1 MWKEKEALEY
11 LERIQK
17 SGSILGLDSI
27 RRLMEALGNIQ
38 DKLKIIHVAG
48 TNGKGS
54 VCAMLSSILIEAGYR
69 VGTYTS
75 PAVFDKMEQYQ
86 INGTP
91 ISKQDFLTL
100 IFDVKNACDQ
110 IVAKG
115 ENQPTIFEVE
125 TAAAFLYFFQKECQ
139 IVVLETGMGGA
150 TDATNII
157 RKPLVSI
164 LTSISKDH
172 MKFLGNSIEEIARV
186 KAGIIKR
193 EGSVVAIEPKQ
204 EGIRREIER
213 VCREKNATLI
223 YSKKETA
230 KDIHREQETLCF
242 SYGNL
247 GEIHLSL
254 LGAYQ
259 IENSICAIEAAHIL
273 QKSGIKLCD
282 ANIKQGLEKASW
294 EGRFSIICRNPYFV
308 IDGAHNEDAAKKLCE
323 TLKMGFTNRKIIYI
337 IGVLADKEHEKML
350 EILLPFA
357 WKVFTITPNNIR
369 ALDGKIL
376 AKEARKYHSDV
387 TYGKNLGQVVEEAIT
402 YAREKEAIIV
412 SFGSLSY
419 LGELREILRKKVT
432 DKSEVI
438 SSRT

>member
-204 EGIRREIER
+204 EGVRREIER

-438 SSRT
+438 SSST

>member
-86 INGTP
+86 INGAP

-204 EGIRREIER
+204 EGVRREIER

-387 TYGKNLGQVVEEAIT
+387 TYGKHLGQVVEEAIT

-438 SSRT
+438 SSST